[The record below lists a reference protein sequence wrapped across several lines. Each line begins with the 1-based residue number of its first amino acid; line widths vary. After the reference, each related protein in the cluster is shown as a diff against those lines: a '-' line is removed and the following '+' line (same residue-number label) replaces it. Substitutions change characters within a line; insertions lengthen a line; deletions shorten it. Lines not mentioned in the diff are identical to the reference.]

1 MEIRHV
7 LHFVFCVA
15 IAVHSIADAFG
26 QSRHDFSP
34 VVKIDANG
42 FTGTGFIVAK
52 ESGLCEIWT
61 NAHVVGS
68 KGEKITVRFFDGQR
82 ATGEVAWS
90 QLDREANIDAAK
102 IIASC
107 PDSFMVNPLI
117 VGRSS
122 RTNSIGIVDGWPLGR
137 WQVSKPI
144 RKDKRGS
151 SFGTSYQPISFKGE
165 SGSPVTDIKTG
176 KVIGVSTWNVG
187 PERRPLFSA
196 FQPIE
201 NWTGEDHSVEIS
213 FDYEYRPI
221 GIRSSE

>member
-1 MEIRHV
+1 MDIRYV
-7 LHFVFCVA
+7 HFVFC
-15 IAVHSIADAFG
+15 IAFVLHSIVSAHA
-26 QSRHDFSP
+26 QSRHDFRP
-34 VVKIDANG
+34 VVRIDANG
-42 FTGTGFIVAK
+42 FAGTGFIVAK
-52 ESGLCEIWT
+52 KSGLCEIWT
-61 NAHVVGS
+61 NAHVAGPE
-68 KGEKITVRFFDGQR
+68 GEAVTIRFFDGQR
-82 ATGEVAWS
+82 VTGTVAWS
-90 QLDREANIDAAK
+90 RLDRSANIDAAK
-102 IIASC
+102 IIAAC
-107 PDSFMVNPLI
+107 PDNFVVSPLV
-117 VGRSS
+117 VGYSS

-165 SGSPVTDIKTG
+165 SGSPVTDTNTG

-213 FDYEYRPI
+213 FDFEYRPI
-221 GIRSSE
+221 GIRPSE